1 MEKREKIEQAVKER
15 ERVRLDAIP
24 KKWNKREEYEFLR
37 VLTGYGVDLQIGAA
51 VPTPDWQRFKAMA
64 KLDKK
69 SDESL
74 SDYYKV
80 FIAMC
85 KRQAGV
91 RLTEEEKGLEGLIDD
106 ISEDHARLVLDRL
119 ELLSKLKEV
128 GRVSANDDRLA
139 LCQNNSDTP
148 DWWESGKHDKELIRA
163 VLKHG
168 LYRSEQNI
176 FNDPEFS
183 FGQAERQYIEM
194 LEKQWNLAQEAMAL
208 EAAATAKAAAA
219 KAEAIKKE
227 QEESIALEESR
238 AKEFETSIE
247 VEVKPD
253 VVEVEKESSADAET
267 EVAAAT
273 NATDATDE
281 DNEKNVDSEIETKAE
296 TEEESTIGDES
307 RKSVEK
313 ETVDESEEGD
323 EKTTECETA
332 DKMDETS
339 AIDEPEPIES
349 EPELAEE
356 AKETLAEKSEDD
368 NSIAGSEA
376 TAAEKETESPE
387 ADVAQSPKSVKSIE
401 NDDDKAGETSAA
413 DEPKPEQMETDEA
426 VTGEGDD
433 EPEKMDTVESAEQPE
448 NDVVPKDLADVNEN
462 KDEEAIDGEKSIE
475 SPESVDVPKV
485 DEEEKKTDENETK
498 TDEEMSVEKPVDS
511 EDVAKETE
519 SEVGK
524 PAESTETETEK
535 MDESVDEPK
544 SIEAEPE
551 QAAEEKIDAEEK
563 CEDVKSIT
571 EEIAEDLSAVEDGT
585 KVDAVVAQSVA
596 SPIKVEPPTESEPA
610 VEKVETE
617 SKTPV
622 TETVPEISDD
632 DDVMIVG
639 KGDPDDDDVM
649 NEKENAVEEEC
660 KKQAE
665 ALKARFPDLE
675 VSQPLVKVKTADEL
689 LFEFKP
695 LVKFE
700 NPIKTRWFRDF
711 ALEKRISHII
721 YCIEHMEWPVNKN
734 YSAYTGCQ
742 GMDLDVPLYETVKH
756 LPATIDLV
764 GRRSATPDVIT
775 ITTDQGFS
783 KQLQQAAALPNAS
796 ASAIQMPLQ
805 HSMANLSGA
814 INTGGSGKKRKRHI
828 AIDVETERAKLHA
841 LLNSSQGSMPSN
853 PNQQSPMQMKQWQTD
868 DEPKETK
875 RSASLQPPP
884 AHQHQP
890 MARSNASNQQQQA
903 TNYSNKPTVI
913 PGTSSTLTPIDLSS
927 R

>member
-183 FGQAERQYIEM
+183 FGQAERQYVEM

-208 EAAATAKAAAA
+208 EAAAAAKAAAA

-238 AKEFETSIE
+238 VEKLETPIE
-247 VEVKPD
+247 TEVKPD
-253 VVEVEKESSADAET
+253 VVEVEKESSADPEN
-267 EVAAAT
+267 EVAAA
-273 NATDATDE
+273 AVTDDDA
-281 DNEKNVDSEIETKAE
+281 KNVESDAETKTE
-296 TEEESTIGDES
+296 TEEDIAIGDKS
-307 RKSVEK
+307 RESVER
-313 ETVDESEEGD
+313 ESVGESEDVE
-323 EKTTECETA
+323 EKVTKSETA
-332 DKMDETS
+332 DKIDG
-339 AIDEPEPIES
+339 ARVVDEPEPTET
-349 EPELAEE
+349 EPEIAEE
-356 AKETLAEKSEDD
+356 AKETVAEKSEDED
-368 NSIAGSEA
+368 SIAEKKESES
-376 TAAEKETESPE
+376 TE
-387 ADVAQSPKSVKSIE
+387 ADVAKSPESVISIE
-401 NDDDKAGETSAA
+401 NDDDKADETSIA

-426 VTGEGDD
+426 VAGDED
-433 EPEKMDTVESAEQPE
+433 EEPEKMDTVESAEQSE
-448 NDVVPKDLADVNEN
+448 NDFDPKDLADENVN
-462 KDEEAIDGEKSIE
+462 KDEEEIDSEKPSE
-475 SPESVDVPKV
+475 STENVDAPKIA
-485 DEEEKKTDENETK
+485 EEEQIAKDIDTK
-498 TDEEMSVEKPVDS
+498 ADEEMPVESPSAS
-511 EDVAKETE
+511 EDAKETE
-519 SEVGK
+519 SGVEK
-524 PAESTETETEK
+524 PDEPTETETEK
-535 MDESVDEPK
+535 MDESIEEPK

-551 QAAEEKIDAEEK
+551 PTAEEKIDADEVY
-563 CEDVKSIT
+563 EDVKST
-571 EEIAEDLSAVEDGT
+571 TQETVEDLSLADEGA
-585 KVDAVVAQSVA
+585 KVDAVDAQSVA
-596 SPIKVEPPTESEPA
+596 SPIKVEAETESEA
-610 VEKVETE
+610 VVDKVETE

-622 TETVPEISDD
+622 AETIPEISDD

-639 KGDPDDDDVM
+639 KGDPDDDEVM

-675 VSQPLVKVKTADEL
+675 VIQPLVKVKTADEL

-721 YCIEHMEWPVNKN
+721 YCIEHMEWPVNKT

-783 KQLQQAAALPNAS
+783 KQLQQAAVLPSAS

-814 INTGGSGKKRKRHI
+814 INSGGSGKKRKRHI

-841 LLNSSQGSMPSN
+841 LLNSSQGSIQSN
-853 PNQQSPMQMKQWQTD
+853 SNQQSSMQMKQWQTD
-868 DEPKETK
+868 DEPKDAK